1 MAADMAFNLA
11 VAEESFKEGVF
22 KRIVVRQRNLVEMVG
37 VHELFAGRLRRTI
50 FSRPHLF
57 QGLIIL
63 ICYKGH
69 TERVKK
75 IIWDYAASFYLA

>member
-22 KRIVVRQRNLVEMVG
+22 KRIVVRQRDLVEMVG

-57 QGLIIL
+57 
-63 ICYKGH
+63 K
-69 TERVKK
+69 
-75 IIWDYAASFYLA
+75 D